1 MENRT
6 IQKNYNLYKGFAYY
20 LPGVG
25 GMFAL
30 FGWFLLGGLLGGI
43 LTSVLT
49 LAAGVEFATT
59 YGMLIVYPVQ
69 FIPAMMFAAYQSR
82 RNALFDPGYELDSK
96 HFGKWGFLL
105 CALVAVVSTLAM
117 GFVGD
122 IVNYGNYLLTERSP
136 FLARMYDIV
145 QEQMKQLTGG
155 PVWLSLLTTAVLAPV
170 FEEWLCRGEVLRG
183 LLRKMAPG
191 KAIALSALFFAVLH
205 LNPWQ
210 ALNAFVLGCLFGYV
224 YYRTGSLWLTMLMHA
239 TNNALAVVLSH
250 IDSLKDIEYF
260 IQAMHPGVYAA
271 VMALSVILVVF
282 AIRFFRQIPLQTP
295 QGNCDKVEEELPQS
309 VA

>member
-1 MENRT
+1 
-6 IQKNYNLYKGFAYY
+6 
-20 LPGVG
+20 
-25 GMFAL
+25 MFAL

-224 YYRTGSLWLTMLMHA
+224 YYRTGSLWLTMLMHFA
-239 TNNALAVVLSH
+239 NNALSFALMKIPSVEAEESMVGLMPVWGYVLL
-250 IDSLKDIEYF
+250 IL
-260 IQAMHPGVYAA
+260 AGL
-271 VMALSVILVVF
+271 ALAGLF
-282 AIRFFRQIPLQTP
+282 LWALGRIPLQERR
-295 QGNCDKVEEELPQS
+295 GNMDTVTLDDL
-309 VA
+309 V